1 MAGQRL
7 AIRVRQV
14 VDPERINDRERGQV

>member
-7 AIRVRQV
+7 AIRVREV